1 MSIAIPGIRGS
12 SSIVHVR
19 AAFKTWP
26 KYNFYRNADTAKG
39 FEQQT
44 HCCYATFLSPVSMK
58 ADLFGSMRP
67 VSPCLLRDTI
77 SMPIK
82 SACHKE
88 KP

>member
-44 HCCYATFLSPVSMK
+44 HCRYATFH
-58 ADLFGSMRP
+58 AD
-67 VSPCLLRDTI
+67 
-77 SMPIK
+77 
-82 SACHKE
+82 A
-88 KP
+88 

>member
-1 MSIAIPGIRGS
+1 MSIAIPGIRVS

-44 HCCYATFLSPVSMK
+44 HYRYATFHADASMK
-58 ADLFGSMRP
+58 AAPFGSIRP
-67 VSPCLLRDTI
+67 VSPCLLRDTMR
-77 SMPIK
+77 MPIK
-82 SACHKE
+82 PACHKE